1 MTVKNIYICSYNE
14 VLIRPYIVKWIDKL
28 KDEVVIF
35 MDENQQIKIFSSIC
49 PHFGGEVIYDEKK
62 KKLRCKWHGWNFCA
76 KTGECTTYPIK
87 AKLNTYDFK
96 CEPGNLNNYN
106 LKILEEKIYAVL
118 NEE

>member
-1 MTVKNIYICSYNE
+1 MTVKDIYICSYNE

-62 KKLRCKWHGWNFCA
+62 K
-76 KTGECTTYPIK
+76 
-87 AKLNTYDFK
+87 
-96 CEPGNLNNYN
+96 NLDVNGMAGIFVQRLVNAPHIQ
-106 LKILEEKIYAVL
+106 LKQS
-118 NEE
+118 